1 MFHCYIQEEFVMN
14 NNNTNIIDA
23 EAWKNQSMI
32 LSKALSNQTDF
43 VDILKNKIKEL
54 TKRCEE
60 LEKENKELKHQIQMT
75 NKNEVQTTNDDK
87 VQPEEPEEI
96 TRIPFYDCQQ

>member
-23 EAWKNQSMI
+23 ETWKNQSMI

-54 TKRCEE
+54 KI
-60 LEKENKELKHQIQMT
+60 L
-75 NKNEVQTTNDDK
+75 
-87 VQPEEPEEI
+87 
-96 TRIPFYDCQQ
+96 